1 MAASREEFEPL
12 AQELELSPRA
22 VEDTIIAH
30 QKPKLVPYD
39 DSLFVVLKPAR
50 YLDESKKVKLS
61 EVHVFVGKDL
71 AVTVRHGEISA
82 LDEVRRQLEDKLEL
96 LRQGPQPILHA
107 IVDEIVDEYVPV
119 LERPQRFAVRLTYRP
134 CSFVCHARR
143 PSLISQVNA
152 QSRRSCAHNESH

>member
-1 MAASREEFEPL
+1 MIVDSVVYVEGRRAEEPRSLQETIELRRQLGGVAWIDLYKPSREEFEPL

-30 QKPKLVPYD
+30 QRPKLVPYD
-39 DSLFVVLKPAR
+39 DSLFVVLKPAH

-82 LDEVRRQLEDKLEL
+82 LDEVRRQLEDKPE
-96 LRQGPQPILHA
+96 
-107 IVDEIVDEYVPV
+107 
-119 LERPQRFAVRLTYRP
+119 
-134 CSFVCHARR
+134 
-143 PSLISQVNA
+143 
-152 QSRRSCAHNESH
+152 